1 MMHRTLLV
9 LALASSVAACGTD
22 AEDAA
27 DEPRAEQP
35 AGAASSS
42 SQADEDLQDIQEFEL
57 TMDRIDK
64 YIAAQRS
71 LALAAK
77 NMSEA
82 DREAASMSMDQN
94 ASLDDMVR
102 ATEASEVTSK
112 AARDAGLSPRE
123 YVMIGLAY
131 FQSAM
136 ASAVMQM
143 QPNANQ
149 DSLAR
154 EMEANPANINF
165 IKVNEAELTAKFQA
179 AEDELKRLGVTD
191 N

>member
-27 DEPRAEQP
+27 DEPGAEQP